1 MKLMIYSHDAFGLG
15 NIRRMLAICKG
26 LLDSLPKVSIL
37 LVSGSPMLQGFR
49 IPKGLDYIKLP
60 CLNRGESGELVSKYL
75 GTNLEETIKLRSD
88 LILAAA
94 RNFKP
99 DLFLVDKK
107 PYGLRGE
114 LSKTVNYLKN
124 KFPQTK
130 LVLLLRDI
138 LDSPK
143 QTIQEWQDH
152 NYYKITETLY
162 DRVLIVGMPEVFN
175 FCQEYQFTEVMAS
188 KVNYCGYIPK
198 EYKLSLRNNIRQE
211 LGLKPE
217 NKLVLVT
224 PGGGEDGYKIIYNY
238 LTGVNLERDKVIEQ
252 KIHSLIICGPEMP
265 AEQRKILECLASTLP
280 NVKVREFTD
289 DLMAYLDAADKV
301 VCMGG
306 YNTLSEALQLRK
318 KVVVVPR
325 TKPGREQL
333 IRAERF
339 ASLGLLDS
347 INPDRLTPK
356 NIIDSVVSDWKLIQ
370 PKIDLDFLALSRI
383 SHHINYLVDKSFD
396 RNPVMAF
403 NSKKLSRTVIQ
414 E

>member
-26 LLDSLPKVSIL
+26 LLDNLANVSIL
-37 LVSGSPMLQGFR
+37 LVSGSPMLHGFR
-49 IPKGLDYIKLP
+49 IPRGLDYIKLP

-75 GTNLEETIKLRSD
+75 GTDLEETIKLRSD

-99 DLFLVDKK
+99 DLLLVDKK

-114 LSKTVNYLKN
+114 LSKTVNFLKN

-138 LDSPK
+138 LDSPENTVK
-143 QTIQEWQDH
+143 EWQDH
-152 NYYKITETLY
+152 NYYQIIEALY
-162 DRVLIVGMPEVFN
+162 DRILIVGMPEIFN
-175 FCQEYQFTEVMAS
+175 LCQEYQFSEKVAS

-198 EYKLSLRNNIRQE
+198 EYSYSLRENIRQE
-211 LGLKPE
+211 LGVKVGE
-217 NKLVLVT
+217 KLVLVT
-224 PGGGEDGYKIIYNY
+224 PGGGEDGYKIVHNY
-238 LTGVNLERDKVIEQ
+238 LAGIDRRRKEIIEA

-265 AEQRKILECLASTLP
+265 PEQRGILAQLASTLP
-280 NVKVREFTD
+280 QVKVREFTD
-289 DLMAYLDAADKV
+289 DLMGYLDGADKV

-306 YNTLSEALQLRK
+306 YNTLSEALQLNK
-318 KVVVVPR
+318 EVTVVPR
-325 TKPGREQL
+325 TKPGKEQL

-339 ASLGLLDS
+339 ARLGLLQT
-347 INPDRLTPK
+347 IHPDQLTPE
-356 NIIDSVVSDWKLIQ
+356 NLIDTVRLDRVKVEAT
-370 PKIDLDFLALSRI
+370 KVLDFLALSRVA
-383 SHHINYLVDKSFD
+383 HHIFYLLDRSFT
-396 RNPVMAF
+396 N
-403 NSKKLSRTVIQ
+403 NSTISFPAKPTSLTLIQ

>member
-26 LLDSLPKVSIL
+26 LLDNLPNVSIL

-75 GTNLEETIKLRSD
+75 GTNLEDTIKLRSE

-99 DLFLVDKK
+99 DLLLVDKK

-114 LSKTVNYLKN
+114 LSKTVNFLKN
-124 KFPQTK
+124 KLPQTK

-138 LDSPK
+138 LDSSQSTVK
-143 QTIQEWQDH
+143 EWQDH
-152 NYYKITETLY
+152 NYYKIVETLY
-162 DRVLIVGMPEVFN
+162 DRILIVGMPEIFN
-175 FCQEYQFTEVMAS
+175 LCQEYQFPEKVAN

-198 EYKLSLRNNIRQE
+198 DYSYKLRENIRRE
-211 LGLKPE
+211 LGVE
-217 NKLVLVT
+217 AGEKLVLVT
-224 PGGGEDGYKIIYNY
+224 PGGGEDGYKIVHYY
-238 LTGVNLERDKVIEQ
+238 LAGVSLRKNEIIEA

-265 AEQRKILECLASTLP
+265 SEQRGIIAQLASTLP
-280 NVKVREFTD
+280 HVKVREFTD
-289 DLMAYLDAADKV
+289 DLMGYLDAADKV

-306 YNTLSEALQLRK
+306 YNTLSEALQLNK
-318 KVVVVPR
+318 EVVVVPR
-325 TKPGREQL
+325 TNPGKEQL

-339 ASLGLLDS
+339 ACLGLLQA
-347 INPDRLTPK
+347 IHPNKLTPE
-356 NIIDSVVSDWKLIQ
+356 KLIDTVRIDRA
-370 PKIDLDFLALSRI
+370 KIEATKTLDFLAI
-383 SHHINYLVDKSFD
+383 SCIVHHISYLVDRSFPQTSTISFPTK
-396 RNPVMAF
+396 NTSLTIV
-403 NSKKLSRTVIQ
+403 Q
-414 E
+414 Q